1 MKEQQRGLSNR
12 PTAASTSRP
21 EQLSV
26 AAQPVDQYVAPKQ
39 SQRLLQFADGLG
51 RLVPQLSAYHKERV
65 DQAILEE
72 NALGEYD
79 AAIGADAPGSENSH
93 RVAAFGKARALSG
106 GIEYAQQLE
115 NEVADKYSVDDP
127 ETWDK
132 YGNPA
137 DAVSAHYH
145 DRAKQSVAGMSPE
158 NATLFLHSVEQSRL
172 KAVAAKQKQIA
183 DKVHTDKVQAIA
195 TITSDELSTYGQS
208 GQVTPEGSRER
219 YSKMLQFATHDLGL
233 DRKTASAAL
242 AEQFAA
248 YAVENKQPELLD
260 FLHVK
265 DADGIALGQTEVGK
279 GLTKARATAQKAK
292 DAELSMTFI
301 QDLAGYKT
309 KVDNGEF
316 TLADAQTLVTQYP
329 GKLAGDDKQ
338 IAGMLSS
345 SIHNRAELAKKAVIE
360 EALSPDYYKN
370 LALAEEEL
378 KQAEARGDGSANQL
392 LPLVQKQFPGEF
404 TNREIGK
411 SLAKSELAQQGKQA
425 FHQQALS
432 ANLSQI
438 PDGDDKNKFIAER
451 FDNIAKQGKQAGWT
465 DDQIQEM
472 QIADLNGSRY
482 KPLEDKLNNGL
493 RSVPVDINAPATPEF
508 LNSAKLYEQ
517 MYKINPAQAEA
528 SLASDVRD
536 DFHTFLIARDSG
548 GKSDADAWAVVQ
560 QTRNT
565 PAHIG
570 KIHYDPPSNK
580 VTEKAIRNIP
590 DWDEISN
597 QGQMTEIVKSHIAYY
612 ISKGATPEKAAE
624 LAAARVNGQ
633 YITLNGTKSWA
644 GKLTVPSDAED
655 FLDDYLRK
663 NYSDKDGSINKD
675 VFEVHAHPSIEGA
688 LQVYKQGYAVPG
700 GNFGLFEEYG
710 NYHKSKNIPGKEAV
724 SRFYKKKQQIEDDKQ
739 KELHKL
745 RFDNLG
751 NPYRQ

>member
-12 PTAASTSRP
+12 PAALSTSRP
-21 EQLSV
+21 EQLGV

-39 SQRLLQFADGLG
+39 SQRLNQFADALG

-79 AAIGADAPGSENSH
+79 AATGANAPGSENSH
-93 RVAAFGKARALSG
+93 RVAAFGKARAISG
-106 GIEYAQQLE
+106 GIEYAQQLR

-127 ETWDK
+127 AIWDK

-137 DAVSAHYH
+137 DAVSAHFH
-145 DRAKQSVAGMSPE
+145 DRAKQAVAGMSP
-158 NATLFLHSVEQSRL
+158 ATAPLFLHSIEKERL
-172 KAVAAKQKQIA
+172 SAVAEKQKQIA
-183 DKVHTDKVQAIA
+183 DKVHTDKVHDISTMMA
-195 TITSDELSTYGQS
+195 DDLVTYGQS
-208 GQVTPEGSRER
+208 GQVTAETSRDL
-219 YSKMLQFATHDLGL
+219 YSRHLQHATHDLGL

-242 AEQFAA
+242 AEQFSA
-248 YAVENKQPELLD
+248 YAIENKQPELLD
-260 FLHVK
+260 FMHTK
-265 DADGIALGQTEVGK
+265 DKDGIALAQTEVGK
-279 GLTKARATAQKAK
+279 GLTKARADAQKAK

-301 QDLAGYKT
+301 QDFAAYKT

-316 TLADAQTLVTQYP
+316 TQADAQELINKYP
-329 GKLAGDDKQ
+329 QKVAGDDKQ

-345 SIHNRAELAKKAVIE
+345 SIHNRAELAKKSLIE
-360 EALSPDYYKN
+360 EALSPEHYKQV
-370 LALAEEEL
+370 ALAEEEL
-378 KQAEARGDGSANQL
+378 KQAIARGDGSAEQL
-392 LPLVQKQFPGEF
+392 LPLLQQQFPEEF
-404 TNREIGK
+404 KNRKVGK
-411 SLAKSELAQQGKQA
+411 ALAESELAQTTKQEFHKQA
-425 FHQQALS
+425 VS
-432 ANLSQI
+432 VNLSQI

-508 LNSAKLYEQ
+508 LNGVKLYEQ
-517 MYKINPAQAEA
+517 MYKINQARAEA
-528 SLASDVRD
+528 SVDPDVRD
-536 DFHTFLIARDSG
+536 DLHTYLNARDSG

-570 KIHYDPPSNK
+570 KLHYSPPSNK
-580 VTEKAIRNIP
+580 VIERGIRNIT
-590 DWDEISN
+590 DWEDISN
-597 QGQMTEIVKSHIAYY
+597 QGQMIEVLKNYTAYY
-612 ISKGATPEKAAE
+612 ISKGALPDKAAE
-624 LAAARVNGQ
+624 VAAARINGE
-633 YITLNGTKSWA
+633 YVTLNGTKSWA

-655 FLDDYLRK
+655 FLDDYLQK
-663 NYSDKDGSINKD
+663 HYSGKDGSINKD

-688 LQVYKQGYAVPG
+688 LQVYKQGYAVPR

-710 NYHKSKNIPGKEAV
+710 NYHKSKSISGADAV
-724 SRFYKKKQQIEDDKQ
+724 SRFYKKRQQIEDDKQ
-739 KELHKL
+739 KELHKI